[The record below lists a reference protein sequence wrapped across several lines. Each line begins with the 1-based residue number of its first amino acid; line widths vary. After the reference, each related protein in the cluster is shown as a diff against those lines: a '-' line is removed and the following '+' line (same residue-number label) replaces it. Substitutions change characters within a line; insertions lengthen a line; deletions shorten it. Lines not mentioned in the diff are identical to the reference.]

1 MKTVM
6 TVVSGA
12 ALLAGSYFPLAALAK
27 QQQVDER
34 IEVPTSVTVNVN
46 NMRGEV
52 TLIGGEGN
60 YAEVKGKLDEYA
72 TGFTFELNGNTLNIV
87 VEMPERGN
95 FRGDE
100 ATDLTVRLPASAQLD
115 INGVSSDFEVKG
127 FERSV
132 RVNTVSGDIE
142 AENLAGTAQLTT
154 VSGDIEAEGLSG
166 EVTMKTV
173 SGDIEDVDNSA
184 ERVHYTSTSGDIEV
198 ASSARDVR
206 LETVSG
212 DVEARLQQLDRL
224 QMKAVSGDL
233 IARLALA
240 KDGKIEANSVS
251 GGVLLHFAD
260 AVHAKLNAEVSG
272 GGSIINN
279 LSDVKAEEPRWGAGA
294 RLQTSFGDGSGRIDV
309 STMSGDIQLDKK

>member
-1 MKTVM
+1 MKAVLTLV
-6 TVVSGA
+6 TGA
-12 ALLAGSYFPLAALAK
+12 ALVAGSYFPLHALAK

-34 IEVPTSVTVNVN
+34 IEVPNNVTVNVN
-46 NMRGEV
+46 NMRGDV
-52 TLIGGEGN
+52 KLIGSDSN
-60 YAEVKGKLDEYA
+60 FAEVKGKLDEYA
-72 TGFTFELNGNTLNIV
+72 TGFTFELSGNTLNIV
-87 VEMPERGN
+87 VEMPERGTY
-95 FRGDE
+95 RGDE
-100 ATDLTVRLPASAQLD
+100 ATDLTVRLPASAELD
-115 INGVSSDFEVKG
+115 INGVSSDFDLIG
-127 FERSV
+127 FHRAV

-142 AENLAGTAQLTT
+142 AEDLAGTIQLTT
-154 VSGDIEAEGLSG
+154 VSGDVEAERLSG

-240 KDGKIEANSVS
+240 NDGKLEASSVS
-251 GGVLLHFAD
+251 GGVMLHFAD
-260 AVHAKLNAEVSG
+260 AVNAKVNAEVSG

-279 LSDVKAEEPRWGAGA
+279 LNNTKAEEPRWGSGA
-294 RLQTSFGDGSGRIDV
+294 RLNTTIGDGSGRIDV
-309 STMSGDIQLDKK
+309 STMSGDIQFDKK